1 MAYDSTVPSA
11 TQRIDQSQSI
21 IQANFAA
28 LVSFG
33 NGYAELSNQ
42 ISAPTFSAGNDGLYT
57 KNFTTT
63 STNEM
68 YIHIQRPAAATAEI
82 PFTASKMSNTA
93 AASCDNGWSYIPSG
107 LLIKWGSVNATTASV
122 SVDVAATSGGP
133 NFTQCFRAFV
143 SPFDS
148 GSAVNFTCGQRTTV
162 NATTGNFTAYC
173 QNYSAST
180 TKIRYMVIGV

>member
-1 MAYDSTVPSA
+1 MAYDSTVPAA

-57 KNFTTT
+57 KSFATT

-68 YIHIQRPAAATAEI
+68 YIHIQRPAAATI
-82 PFTASKMSNTA
+82 DVPFTASKMSNTA
-93 AASCDNGWSYIPSG
+93 YASSDNGWTYLPSG
-107 LLIKWGSVNATTASV
+107 LLMKWGSVNATSASV

-133 NFTQCFRAFV
+133 NFLQAFRAFV

-148 GSAVNFTCGQRTTV
+148 GTGVAFTCGQRTTV
-162 NATTGNFTAYC
+162 NATTGSFTAYC
-173 QNYSAST
+173 QNYTAST